1 MIITFLTISEICYAT
16 KIKFLSTKFNE
27 VNVRNGP
34 GLNHLLKYKILV
46 EGYPLRV
53 IDEFENWKKI
63 EDFDGKIG
71 WVSTSQLSIKKSI
84 ITLADK
90 IYLYKF
96 PSLNSKKIAIVEKN
110 KVMNF
115 IKEKG
120 EWLLVESNNI
130 KGWIKKDG
138 TWGLN

>member
-84 ITLADK
+84 ITLTDK

-115 IKEKG
+115 VKEKG
-120 EWLLVESNNI
+120 DWLLVESNKI

>member
-53 IDEFENWKKI
+53 IDEFENWKKV
-63 EDFDGKIG
+63 EDFNGKFG
-71 WVSTSQLSIKKSI
+71 WVSSSQLSIKKSI
-84 ITLADK
+84 ITLANK
-90 IYLYKF
+90 IY
-96 PSLNSKKIAIVEKN
+96 
-110 KVMNF
+110 
-115 IKEKG
+115 
-120 EWLLVESNNI
+120 
-130 KGWIKKDG
+130 
-138 TWGLN
+138 

>member
-46 EGYPLRV
+46 EGYPLKV
-53 IDEFENWKKI
+53 IDKFENWKKV
-63 EDFDGKIG
+63 EDFNGKIG
-71 WVSTSQLSIKKSI
+71 WVSSSQLSTKNFI
-84 ITLADK
+84 ITLIDK
-90 IYLYKF
+90 MYLYKF
-96 PSLNSKKIAIVEKN
+96 PSLKSKRVAIVEKN

-115 IKEKG
+115 IKEK
-120 EWLLVESNNI
+120 ENWLLVESDNV
-130 KGWIKKDG
+130 KGWIKKEG
-138 TWGLN
+138 TWGTN

>member
-96 PSLNSKKIAIVEKN
+96 PSLNSKRIAIVEKN